1 MKLKSFSFG
10 ISVAYLMLSCNP
22 KEILE
27 PSIDYPAFVVID
39 GDTVK
44 TRDDKTERDKV
55 DKFSKV
61 GLFET
66 VVTGD
71 TIITFKEP
79 KKLKPAKFPDLTKH
93 KNDKI
98 FELKGKPFKL
108 VAAGSNLMLGVR
120 DGGIFNEGMLTS
132 YPTLIANQMGI
143 DFKNGLFDKN
153 EYNGLG
159 RKVPTSFNPTGG
171 PVPKRKEAI
180 NNLAIEN
187 GRLKKF
193 LGVTD
198 NYYITNR
205 GAVDNRD
212 ANRIR
217 FGGLNFLSKR
227 DGSQESFA
235 YDLSVNKNK
244 FDFLLFEN
252 GLQDIL
258 IGEVLRPV
266 GIGLKYDLV
275 ELEKT
280 KINSKVE
287 VFTDAITGFGPE
299 LYSTIFKLLVSQQ
312 LNKGVII
319 NCPDFED
326 LPYFSTNY
334 RQQVQKIEDTYHVFS
349 GFGRETLV
357 FGSSSIDSLLAPNV
371 NINLKPWVVQKKNL
385 DASGTGY
392 LLDAYTLRNFN
403 EEIMKKNENSKILSE
418 YAKMPIFDINSFYKK
433 ILKGTFIS
441 DDGVMVDGRW
451 PSGNFFSSDGIY
463 PTAFGQA
470 VIANEIIKIMNS
482 FYNMDI
488 PFINTRDFLN

>member
-1 MKLKSFSFG
+1 
-10 ISVAYLMLSCNP
+10 MLSCNP
-22 KEILE
+22 NEILE

-44 TRDDKTERDKV
+44 TKNDKTDRDKV
-55 DKFSKV
+55 DKYFKV

-98 FELKGKPFKL
+98 SELKGKPFKL
-108 VAAGSNLMLGVR
+108 VAAGSNLMLGMR

-187 GRLKKF
+187 GRLRKY

-198 NYYITNR
+198 NYYITNHD
-205 GAVDNRD
+205 GIVNRD

-258 IGEVLRPV
+258 VGEYMNRIGN
-266 GIGLKYDLV
+266 GKKYDLT

-287 VFTDAITGFGPE
+287 IVTDALMGSGPE

-326 LPYFSTNY
+326 LPYFNTNY

-349 GFGRETLV
+349 GFDRETLV
-357 FGSSSIDSLLAPNV
+357 LGSSSIDSLLAPNV
-371 NINLKPWVVQKKNL
+371 NINLKPWVVQKRNL
-385 DASGTGY
+385 NISNSGY
-392 LLDAYTLRNFN
+392 LI
-403 EEIMKKNENSKILSE
+403 EESTVNSIKSEILNKNENSKILSI

-433 ILKGTFIS
+433 ILKGTFVT
-441 DDGVMVDGRW
+441 DDGVKVDTRW

-470 VIANEIIKIMNS
+470 VIANEIIKIMNG
-482 FYNMDI
+482 FYKMDI
-488 PFINTRDFLN
+488 ELIPTKIYLK